1 MTDEIIAIA
10 SEDELQARLSN
21 LIAKGRRACIGV
33 DGLDGI
39 GKSTL
44 ARAIAIRL
52 GGSVISLDDHLDKKQ
67 NRYAQHIRC
76 KEVNAAIAT
85 YPYPILIEGVC
96 LLAVAERCDFDVD
109 VLVYVRR
116 LSRNS
121 GIWHDQEWCLAE
133 RPAAELKDEEQK
145 LRNIFAEGIEGV
157 AEEDL
162 GLRGELIDYHAKWKP
177 VKRADV
183 VFDVMRDD

>member
-1 MTDEIIAIA
+1 MTYERMTKA
-10 SEDELQARLSN
+10 SEEELLAQIKDLMP
-21 LIAKGRRACIGV
+21 KGGRVCIGV

-44 ARAIAIRL
+44 ARAMAKRL
-52 GGSVISLDDHLDKKQ
+52 GGSVISLDDHLNKKQ
-67 NRYAQHIRC
+67 DRYVQHIRY
-76 KEVNAAIAT
+76 KEVSAAIMASVSPT
-85 YPYPILIEGVC
+85 LIEGVC

-133 RPAAELKDEEQK
+133 RPAVELKRKEQE
-145 LRNIFAEGIEGV
+145 LRSIFAEETGYI
-157 AEEDL
+157 ADEDL
-162 GLRGELIDYHAKWKP
+162 GLRGELIDYHAQWKP
-177 VKRADV
+177 VQRADL
-183 VFDVMRDD
+183 VFDVVRDD